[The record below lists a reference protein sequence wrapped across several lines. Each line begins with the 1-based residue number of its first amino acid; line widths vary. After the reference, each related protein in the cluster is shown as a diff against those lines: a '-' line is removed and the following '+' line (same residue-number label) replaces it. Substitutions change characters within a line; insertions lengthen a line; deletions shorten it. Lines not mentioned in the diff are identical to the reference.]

1 MIKFWRWIKNQIVQ
15 DVPEEVALC
24 EFECHK
30 QQCTEREWQTCA
42 RRIAW
47 AAGDARLG
55 KQAPSRWG
63 GAHSGCLTSTGLDG
77 HCH

>member
-1 MIKFWRWIKNQIVQ
+1 MIRLWRWIKNRIVQ

-42 RRIAW
+42 RRIAS

-55 KQAPSRWG
+55 K
-63 GAHSGCLTSTGLDG
+63 
-77 HCH
+77 

>member
-1 MIKFWRWIKNQIVQ
+1 MTKLWRWIKNRIVQ

-42 RRIAW
+42 RRIAG

-55 KQAPSRWG
+55 KQAPSR
-63 GAHSGCLTSTGLDG
+63 
-77 HCH
+77 